1 MDNLPVNTGRA
12 SGWIGALF
20 ALALMAFATGCSTAP
35 PKPAT
40 SVPAVRCRGT
50 LGLEVGPLSR
60 EVRKKLGL
68 LADSKGA
75 VVTSVYP
82 GGPAANA
89 GIRENDILERIG
101 GTAIVFDCD
110 ADRAAYNRACE
121 PATAMIRRGGIEM
134 EVTLV
139 PVDQLPF
146 FEKACDGGN
155 LDACFRKAW
164 LPWDRK
170 HEDPRTLELFESA
183 CKAGS
188 GEACAYE
195 GLQLSENP
203 ERAGDS
209 VPVLQRAC
217 ELQSAGGCATL
228 GFLYATGKA
237 VAKDDKRAAALYRKS
252 CELGD
257 AQGCYNA
264 GLMSDDGRGVKEDA
278 ARAAADYDE
287 ACELGSAT
295 ACTNLGFLYERGRGV
310 RQDRA
315 QAFALYERGCAG
327 TSCLGSNLGGCVNA
341 GRAYR
346 DGIGVAVNEE
356 KAALIFREA
365 CDRKQN
371 EDDIHAAENGAR
383 ACSLLGG
390 LYIAGDGIPKD
401 LEQGRDFSVLGCDR
415 GDSFGCFNAAVCFSS
430 GADADPAKAASY
442 FERACKLGDGES
454 CHALAAAY
462 RKGNGVPRDAAR
474 AKALEKQACDL
485 GFAASCGRK

>member
-1 MDNLPVNTGRA
+1 MNPGRA
-12 SGWIGALF
+12 SGWIAALPVIV
-20 ALALMAFATGCSTAP
+20 LTAFAAGCSSAP
-35 PKPAT
+35 SKPAA
-40 SVPAVRCRGT
+40 SAPAVQCRGT
-50 LGLEVGPLSR
+50 LGLEVGPLSQA
-60 EVRKKLGL
+60 VRKKLGL
-68 LADSKGA
+68 STDAKGA
-75 VVTSVYP
+75 VVISVYP

-89 GIRENDILERIG
+89 GIRANDVLERIG
-101 GTAIVFDCD
+101 GTAIAFDCD
-110 ADRAAYNRACE
+110 ADRAVFNRACD
-121 PATAMIRRGGIEM
+121 PVTVMVRRGGEQM
-134 EVTLV
+134 DVTLV
-139 PVDQLPF
+139 PVDQMPF
-146 FEKACDGGN
+146 LEKACDGGN

-170 HEDPRTLELFESA
+170 HENAGTLALFESA

-188 GEACAYE
+188 AEACAYE

-203 ERAGDS
+203 ERVGDS
-209 VPVLQRAC
+209 VPLLQRAC
-217 ELQSAGGCATL
+217 ELRSAGGCATL

-237 VAKDDKRAAALYRKS
+237 VARDDKRAAALYRKS

-264 GLMSDDGRGVKEDA
+264 GVMLDDGRGVKEDA

-287 ACELGSAT
+287 ACELGSST
-295 ACTNLGFLYERGRGV
+295 ACTNLGFLYEKGRGV

-315 QAFALYERGCAG
+315 RAFALYERGCAG
-327 TSCLGSNLGGCVNA
+327 TSCLASNLGGCVNV

-356 KAALIFREA
+356 KAAQIFREA
-365 CDRKQN
+365 CDRKENQ
-371 EDDIHAAENGAR
+371 DDIHAAENGAR

-401 LEQGRDFSVLGCDR
+401 LEQGRELSVLGCER

-430 GADADPAKAASY
+430 GVEADPAQAAAY
-442 FERACKLGDGES
+442 FDRACKLGDGES

-485 GFAASCGRK
+485 GFKQSCGKK